1 MRPLLD
7 SEDAA
12 RGLRRVAGE
21 IVERHRGA
29 EKLLLVGIHR
39 GGVPLAEELARLI
52 AELETEVPVG
62 SVDISLYRDDAS
74 TALPKP
80 LIGPTRLPISL
91 DGRRVVLVDDVLF
104 TGRTIRAALD
114 ALLDYGRPAQVE
126 LAVLV
131 DRAGR
136 ELPIQADFVVKRVE
150 VGPQERVDVLRAG
163 HGFRAVAV
171 PADSPSLL
179 PPPATETES

>member
-39 GGVPLAEELARLI
+39 GGVPLAEELARSI

-80 LIGPTRLPISL
+80 RIGPTRLPISL

-131 DRAGR
+131 ERPGR

-150 VGPQERVDVLRAG
+150 VHANERVDVLHDAA
-163 HGFRAVAV
+163 GFRAVAV
-171 PADSPSLL
+171 PADSPSLF